1 MKKQQE
7 ENPVEMATMTD
18 TFVKNCK
25 SDIAKFGFGGKEYE
39 QFLISVQAMKDE
51 NTVVKFM
58 ISDFEEYYNKFV
70 KKNEVGIEDSFEFD
84 KCKIKNGGYFCPRS
98 FWDRILSIQS

>member
-1 MKKQQE
+1 
-7 ENPVEMATMTD
+7 
-18 TFVKNCK
+18 
-25 SDIAKFGFGGKEYE
+25 
-39 QFLISVQAMKDE
+39 
-51 NTVVKFM
+51 M

>member
-1 MKKQQE
+1 MNE
-7 ENPVEMATMTD
+7 EMVR
-18 TFVKNCK
+18 NCK
-25 SDIAKFGFGGKEYE
+25 SDIAKFGFSGQDYIK
-39 QFLISVQAMKDE
+39 FLISVCAMKDE

-84 KCKIKNGGYFCPRS
+84 KCKIKNGGYFFPRS